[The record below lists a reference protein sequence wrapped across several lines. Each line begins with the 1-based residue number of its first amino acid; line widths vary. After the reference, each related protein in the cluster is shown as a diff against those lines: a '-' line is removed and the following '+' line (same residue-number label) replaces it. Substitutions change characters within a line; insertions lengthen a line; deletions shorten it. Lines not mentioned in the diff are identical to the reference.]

1 MKKIIPV
8 ILTVLSCNA
17 MAAATLTNVTII
29 TGGNSGTKYNTSVHK
44 TQPNKMMRHNV
55 RDHDEIIYDDGF
67 GNRHMKHA
75 KQKHSADVKHD
86 SDWYIAAR
94 AELAFW
100 NFKKTLSLEP
110 AREPSDTESYS
121 FKPVFGGNLSVG
133 KWFNNNW
140 RGDIELGYLGYYSQ
154 EEDASK
160 FAVQAPYA
168 MLNGYYNFDN
178 GLYLGA
184 GVGVAMPIVTTE
196 AYQVSLEN
204 DANKIG
210 FGFMAG
216 AMLGYSTA
224 LTDSLSLDLRYR
236 LAGLSG
242 TTGERG
248 FIGVDGD
255 GNDVHYTL
263 KNKVGFVL
271 SNSISLGL
279 RFNF

>member
-17 MAAATLTNVTII
+17 MAATLTNVTII

-44 TQPNKMMRHNV
+44 TQPNKMMRHDM
-55 RDHDEIIYDDGF
+55 RDHDKIIYDDGF
-67 GNRHMKHA
+67 ENRHMKHD

-100 NFKKTLSLEP
+100 NFKAKTSVSEP
-110 AREPSDTESYS
+110 GYGFGPEESESYS

-140 RGDIELGYLGYYSQ
+140 RGDIELGYLGYMSDKDSGG
-154 EEDASK
+154 E

-178 GLYLGA
+178 GLYLGLGA
-184 GVGVAMPIVTTE
+184 GVAMPIMTIDVVG
-196 AYQVSLEN
+196 ADWLESN
-204 DANKIG
+204 RNKVG
-210 FGFMAG
+210 FGFMG
-216 AMLGYSTA
+216 GVMFGYSTA
-224 LTDSLSLDLRYR
+224 LSDTISLDLRYR
-236 LAGLSG
+236 LAGITG
-242 TTGERG
+242 TSHERDYRGDDGIYTAKVKDG
-248 FIGVDGD
+248 FM
-255 GNDVHYTL
+255 
-263 KNKVGFVL
+263 L

>member
-17 MAAATLTNVTII
+17 MAATLTNVTII

-44 TQPNKMMRHNV
+44 TQPNKMMRHDM
-55 RDHDEIIYDDGF
+55 RDHDKIIYDDGF
-67 GNRHMKHA
+67 ENRHMKHD

-86 SDWYIAAR
+86 SDWYIVAR

-100 NFKKTLSLEP
+100 NFKAKTSVSEP
-110 AREPSDTESYS
+110 GYGFGPEESESYS

-140 RGDIELGYLGYYSQ
+140 RGDIELGYLGYMSDKDSGG
-154 EEDASK
+154 E

-178 GLYLGA
+178 GLYLGLGA
-184 GVGVAMPIVTTE
+184 GVAMPIMTIDVVG
-196 AYQVSLEN
+196 ADWLESN
-204 DANKIG
+204 RNKVG
-210 FGFMAG
+210 FGFMG
-216 AMLGYSTA
+216 GVMFGYSTA
-224 LTDSLSLDLRYR
+224 LSDTISLDLRYR
-236 LAGLSG
+236 LAGITG
-242 TTGERG
+242 TSHERDYRGDDGIYTAKVKDG
-248 FIGVDGD
+248 FM
-255 GNDVHYTL
+255 
-263 KNKVGFVL
+263 L

>member
-17 MAAATLTNVTII
+17 MAATLTNVTVI

-44 TQPNKMMRHNV
+44 MQPNKMMRHDM
-55 RDHDEIIYDDGF
+55 RDHDKIIYDDGF
-67 GNRHMKHA
+67 ENRHMKHA

-100 NFKKTLSLEP
+100 NFKAKTSVSEP
-110 AREPSDTESYS
+110 GYGFGPEESESYS

-140 RGDIELGYLGYYSQ
+140 RGDIELGYLGYMSDKDSGG
-154 EEDASK
+154 E

-178 GLYLGA
+178 GLYLGLGA
-184 GVGVAMPIVTTE
+184 GVAMPIMTIDVVG
-196 AYQVSLEN
+196 ADWLESN
-204 DANKIG
+204 RNKVG
-210 FGFMAG
+210 FGFMG
-216 AMLGYSTA
+216 GVMFGYSTA
-224 LTDSLSLDLRYR
+224 LSDTISLDLRYR
-236 LAGLSG
+236 LAGITG
-242 TTGERG
+242 TSHERDYRG
-248 FIGVDGD
+248 DDGI
-255 GNDVHYTL
+255 YTA
-263 KNKVGFVL
+263 KVKDSFML